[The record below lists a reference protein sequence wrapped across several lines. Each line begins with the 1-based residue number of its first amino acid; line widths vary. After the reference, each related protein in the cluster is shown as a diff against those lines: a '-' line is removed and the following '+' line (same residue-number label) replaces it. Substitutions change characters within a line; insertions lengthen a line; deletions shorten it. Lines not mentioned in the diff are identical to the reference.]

1 MSEMAMPTA
10 RAIRPDMYR
19 KTASLLPTHFVLGV
33 YPDYT
38 SGLLSLLLFPA
49 QQQYTLCRPCLT
61 AGRRTSLPLSKLANK
76 CRCPSPVMNDED

>member
-38 SGLLSLLLFPA
+38 SGLLSLLL
-49 QQQYTLCRPCLT
+49 
-61 AGRRTSLPLSKLANK
+61 
-76 CRCPSPVMNDED
+76 

>member
-19 KTASLLPTHFVLGV
+19 NPASLLPTHFVLGV

-38 SGLLSLLLFPA
+38 SGLLSLLL
-49 QQQYTLCRPCLT
+49 
-61 AGRRTSLPLSKLANK
+61 
-76 CRCPSPVMNDED
+76 